1 MIVCVC
7 TGASPCAKILA
18 PVGGVDLQKNGMLT
32 VNAKLEMVL
41 AIRSRPL
48 RRSSSS
54 TSEATWS
61 MTRFQVEK
69 TVNIIYNIKLQL
81 LR

>member
-41 AIRSRPL
+41 AFFDKRSD
-48 RRSSSS
+48 
-54 TSEATWS
+54 
-61 MTRFQVEK
+61 MVE
-69 TVNIIYNIKLQL
+69 
-81 LR
+81 R